1 MSSTTDPYSRLQY
14 RRLIAWPKRIER
26 EWPLIEEV
34 MSSGPSRRLLDIG
47 CGTGE
52 HARFLADQGFEV
64 VGVDAEAA
72 MIEQALAEPRTPDL
86 HFLHGDA
93 SRLASLTEGSF
104 GGAICLGNT
113 LPHLTTEEALHS
125 FLRDLRRRLSPT
137 APILL
142 QLLNY
147 ERIFERNERHLPV
160 NFRSHDGGESVFLRL
175 MEPQAD
181 GRVLFFPTTLQLR
194 PEDDP
199 PVKVKTSRRVELRGW
214 RPGEL
219 ETAFETAGFPDRR
232 CFGAFDKRPFEPLDS
247 RDLIL
252 VAR

>member
-1 MSSTTDPYSRLQY
+1 MPDPYSRLQY

-26 EWPLIEEV
+26 EWPLIEEIV
-34 MSSGPSRRLLDIG
+34 GSGPSRRLLDIG

-52 HARFLADQGFEV
+52 HARFLAEQGFDV
-64 VGVDAEAA
+64 VGVDAEEG
-72 MIEQALAEPRTPDL
+72 MIEQALEEPLPPNLR
-86 HFLHGDA
+86 FVYGDA
-93 SRLASLTEGSF
+93 SQLASLTEGAF

-113 LPHLTTEEALHS
+113 LPHLATDEALS
-125 FLRDLRRRLSPT
+125 NFLRGLRQRLSPS

-147 ERIFERNERHLPV
+147 ERIFERQERHLPL

-194 PEDDP
+194 PGEDP
-199 PVKVKTSRRVELRGW
+199 PVRVKTSRQVELRGF
-214 RPGEL
+214 RPTEL
-219 ETAFETAGFPDRR
+219 ETAFEDAGFTDRVL
-232 CFGAFDKRPFEPLDS
+232 FGAFDRRPFEPLES